1 LTSAIPLT
9 SDVKSAISPFDAFT
23 TGVGVRAEMP
33 AGKIDGSFCKGFLD
47 SWRFDAFP
55 FFRSPGVPE
64 SSREETAGRSGS
76 VLMRVMGIVS
86 PGATAVVIFGT
97 AGDGRMAP
105 LVVACG
111 ERWGLFSDHDA
122 GFVFERSP

>member
-1 LTSAIPLT
+1 MHPEA
-9 SDVKSAISPFDAFT
+9 DV
-23 TGVGVRAEMP
+23 VAE
-33 AGKIDGSFCKGFLD
+33 KIDFRFCKGFLD
-47 SWRFDAFP
+47 AWRYDAL
-55 FFRSPGVPE
+55 RLSGSPGVQE

-76 VLMRVMGIVS
+76 VVMRVMGIVS

-105 LVVACG
+105 LVVAGG

>member
-1 LTSAIPLT
+1 
-9 SDVKSAISPFDAFT
+9 
-23 TGVGVRAEMP
+23 
-33 AGKIDGSFCKGFLD
+33 
-47 SWRFDAFP
+47 
-55 FFRSPGVPE
+55 
-64 SSREETAGRSGS
+64 
-76 VLMRVMGIVS
+76 MRVMGIVS

-105 LVVACG
+105 LVVAGG